1 MNVVLR
7 TPYIHGM
14 TFAAPSV
21 PGADGDEREVLLGFL
36 HWLRELVVATAD
48 GLSEEELRWTPD
60 GRLLPIIG
68 IVNHLT
74 HVEWRWIEGRYLQAP
89 FPPRTEEFVVGP
101 ELTGP
106 DAIAAYWARAERTA
120 AVVRGAPSLAV
131 ECVGQ
136 EGAMPPAHELLG
148 LDRPL
153 DLRWVV
159 LHLIE
164 ETGRHAGHADAT
176 REMLDGRRT
185 SG

>member
-36 HWLRELVVATAD
+36 HWLRELIVATAD

-176 REMLDGRRT
+176 R
-185 SG
+185 